1 MASKLKQQ
9 PRQRPVTNHS
19 IPGRP
24 DFVDVTV
31 HASRTRF
38 EDEPVMSVKELV
50 KRLAYTEESVMLA
63 GQDQASLFKIA
74 ADHRIAA
81 YRALQYAQN
90 QLDQLKAATELAYRA
105 EAVALGEK
113 MTDSIAEAKVASD
126 PKVVELQQ
134 KLSDAKTEDES
145 MKLLLEAYRQRRDSL
160 EVVAQWR
167 GAAYRA
173 QQAVELGTSELQKV
187 RRNLDAKY
195 SGEGY

>member
-1 MASKLKQQ
+1 MASKLK
-9 PRQRPVTNHS
+9 RPIKVEPQA
-19 IPGRP
+19 PGSLEAAFERKRE
-24 DFVDVTV
+24 
-31 HASRTRF
+31 HLRTRV
-38 EDEPVMSVKELV
+38 EDEPSMSVKELV

-63 GQDQASLFKIA
+63 GQDQATLFKLA

-81 YRALQYAQN
+81 YRVLQHAQN
-90 QLDQLKAATELAYRA
+90 EFDRVQAATELAYRA

-113 MTDSIAEAKVASD
+113 MTDSIAEAKVASNT
-126 PKVVELQQ
+126 KIVELQQ

-173 QQAVELGTSELQKV
+173 QQAVEMGASELQNI
-187 RRNLDAKY
+187 RRNLAAKY
-195 SGEGY
+195 GGED